1 MRIYFHRVAHRQQ
14 QEAGLHEHHVLLCCL
29 RCKLI
34 NDFHL
39 DESVASADGCAGVA
53 LICPTLTAGIAR
65 GGRAKIMLLTNQ
77 GEMASDRG
85 GGAAAVLG
93 EERQCGAWETGRSG
107 FVHPSS
113 QRLAY
118 L

>member
-1 MRIYFHRVAHRQQ
+1 
-14 QEAGLHEHHVLLCCL
+14 
-29 RCKLI
+29 
-34 NDFHL
+34 
-39 DESVASADGCAGVA
+39 
-53 LICPTLTAGIAR
+53 
-65 GGRAKIMLLTNQ
+65 MLLTNQ

-118 L
+118 LVRSAASDASDQWFGADNCSDSHGLGRRKNGICFSN